1 VGKEAALLLSKGS
14 GRDRVKCWHPRGT
27 GDLSWVTAGRCDVSK
42 VKSHG
47 GAGRA
52 GGEGQVVECGPE
64 LKPHSAKKRT
74 MKTCGVQKIKWP

>member
-1 VGKEAALLLSKGS
+1 MGKEAALLLSKGS

-52 GGEGQVVECGPE
+52 GEKEDAGGRGCVGRP
-64 LKPHSAKKRT
+64 L
-74 MKTCGVQKIKWP
+74 